1 MEKEVAVHQEIHP
14 DNHPPNDLEK
24 TNTVDTLHNDEA
36 LRVLARHGSDETWT
50 PEEEKKVQRK
60 IDRRLLPIL
69 CITYGLQ

>member
-14 DNHPPNDLEK
+14 DNPQNDLEK

>member
-1 MEKEVAVHQEIHP
+1 MEKEVAVHQE
-14 DNHPPNDLEK
+14 NHPEDHPNDLEK
-24 TNTVDTLHNDEA
+24 TTTVDTLHNDEA

>member
-1 MEKEVAVHQEIHP
+1 MEKEVAIHQDGP
-14 DNHPPNDLEK
+14 GDLAGDLEK
-24 TNTVDTLHNDEA
+24 TATVDTLHNDEA
-36 LRVLARHGSDETWT
+36 MRVLARHGSNETWT